1 MSDFS
6 IIGNRTAMID
16 AAAKTTG
23 AGKYTDDL
31 SVPGMLVGKILHSP
45 YPHARIRRID
55 TSRAEKCEGVV
66 AVVVGQD
73 APNPY
78 GILPV
83 GHDEYALALDKVR
96 YVGDNVACVVAV
108 SESIAETALELI
120 DVEYEVLPAYF
131 DPEESMKAVTDLIH
145 DSKPGNLEKDYHHVF
160 GDPDQGFAGADQ
172 IAEARF
178 IANEVTHAAMEP
190 HSTLASFEIDPHTG
204 KPGRLTVWS
213 STQVPYYLQHKLS
226 LVLEMPMAQI
236 RVIKPLVGGGFGG
249 KSEVIPLEIIAAIAA
264 RKAQAAVKITYTR
277 EEVFWA
283 HRGRPRTIIDL
294 KTGVKKDGRITAVKA
309 RVVQDGGAY
318 CSYGVV
324 TILYSGALLGALY
337 DIPNIQYDGYRVLTN
352 KPACGAMRGH
362 GTVNVRFAFESQL
375 DELALAIGMDPA
387 EIRQRNLLQPPCIT
401 VNGLRVQSYGLPEC
415 IEKTVDRSGWKQR
428 KGKLPRGRGLGIA
441 CSHYV
446 SGAANSII
454 RSDMPHSTVNIKI
467 DRDGGV
473 VVYTGASEIGQGS
486 DTMTAQ
492 IAAEVLGCSLP
503 RVRVIAAD
511 TDLTPIDIGSYS
523 SRVTFMA
530 GNATLRAASEVK
542 RLIAAAAAK
551 KMGCAAEDL
560 IFRNDQVLR
569 KNAAASVGELADK
582 SVRTTQDEAS
592 VSGRVEGQ
600 ILRGSLQQKRKEE
613 GPKEKMSFE
622 EAVVAAID
630 FHGGLTGT
638 GSYAPPQ
645 EARGGKHKGA
655 GVGPSPAYSYSA
667 QVAEVSV
674 DEETGEVVVHK
685 VWAAHDCGRA
695 LNPVSVEGQI
705 IGSVWMGMGQALT
718 EEMVWKDG
726 MLMNPGLL
734 EYRSP
739 SSVESPEVEPIIVE
753 SVDPEGPFGAKECS
767 EGSLAATIPA
777 IANAIYDAVGVRLRE
792 SPFTPERV
800 LSALRAKRNAR
811 ALNLT
816 KVLTRLLRH
825 ASANTADRCASK
837 VRARNATRSIHRGE
851 KCRPPRAV
859 PIEPYKVQTAPAQN
873 CRRRNRVS
881 RGTFDACRAWQLARA
896 GSNSHPNHCR
906 RHRFNSIDA
915 AETIRAGARSRSAR
929 NRSAARHPAA
939 ARRRRR
945 NRGPHH
951 APRHRALRLSAPA
964 LCGPHRSSGDRGIAR
979 TAEHGH
985 HRR

>member
-6 IIGNRTAMID
+6 IIGKRVAMVD
-16 AAAKTTG
+16 AAGKTTG

-31 SVPGMLVGKILHSP
+31 SVPGMLIGKILHSP
-45 YPHARIRRID
+45 YPHALIKKID
-55 TSRAEKCEGVV
+55 TSRALALDGVV
-66 AVVVGQD
+66 CVVTGKD
-73 APNPY
+73 APNTY
-78 GILPV
+78 GILPI
-83 GHDEYALALDKVR
+83 GHDETALAVEKVR
-96 YVGDNVACVVAV
+96 YVGDNVACVAAV
-108 SESIAETALELI
+108 SESIAEQALELI
-120 DVEYEVLPAYF
+120 DVEYEPLPAYF
-131 DPEESMKAVTDLIH
+131 DPEESMKAEHDFIH
-145 DSKPGNLEKDYHHVF
+145 EGRPHNLEKEYHHAF
-160 GDPDQGFAGADQ
+160 GDPDKGFAEADYV
-172 IAEARF
+172 AEARY

-190 HSTLASFEIDPHTG
+190 HSTLASFELDPQTG
-204 KPGRLTVWS
+204 DLGRLTVWS

-226 LVLEMPMAQI
+226 LVLEIPMAQI

-249 KSEVIPLEIIAAIAA
+249 KSEVIPLEIIAAVAA
-264 RKAQAAVKITYTR
+264 RKARAPVKITYTR

-283 HRGRPRTIIDL
+283 HRGRPRTLIDL
-294 KTGVKKDGRITAVKA
+294 KTGVKNDGRIVAVHA

-318 CSYGVV
+318 CSYGPV

-337 DIPNIQYDGYRVLTN
+337 DIPNVRYDGFRVLTN

-375 DELALAIGMDPA
+375 DELAAKIGMDPG

-401 VNGLRVQSYGLPEC
+401 ANGLRVQSYGLPEC
-415 IEKTVDRSGWKQR
+415 IEKTVERSAWKER
-428 KGKLPRGRGLGIA
+428 KGKLPKGRGLGIA

-454 RSDMPHSTVNIKI
+454 RPDMPHSTVNIKI

-492 IAAEVLGCSLP
+492 IAAEALGCSLS

-523 SRVTFMA
+523 SRVTFMN
-530 GNATLRAASEVK
+530 GNATLRASAEVK
-542 RLIAAAAAK
+542 KQIALAAARR
-551 KMGCAAEDL
+551 MTCAPDDL
-560 IFRNDQVLR
+560 IFRNDIVYKQGSAPPAIS
-569 KNAAASVGELADK
+569 KTADEE
-582 SVRTTQDEAS
+582 VTQSGAS

-600 ILRGSLQQKRKEE
+600 ILRGSLQQKRRDE
-613 GPKEKMSFE
+613 GPKDWMTFE

-630 FHGGLTGT
+630 FHGALTGT
-638 GSYAPPQ
+638 GSYAPPP

-674 DEETGEVVVHK
+674 DEETGEVTVHK

-739 SSVESPEVEPIIVE
+739 SSVESPEIEPIIVE
-753 SVDPEGPFGAKECS
+753 SIDPEGPFGAKECS

-777 IANAIYDAVGVRLRE
+777 IANAIYDAVGVRLHE

-800 LSALRAKRNAR
+800 LAALRAKKNAKTM
-811 ALNLT
+811 NLT
-816 KVLTRLLRH
+816 EGIDPTDPTRFREHGGSLCFKGKGPERH
-825 ASANTADRCASK
+825 ALD
-837 VRARNATRSIHRGE
+837 
-851 KCRPPRAV
+851 P
-859 PIEPYKVQTAPAQN
+859 
-873 CRRRNRVS
+873 
-881 RGTFDACRAWQLARA
+881 
-896 GSNSHPNHCR
+896 
-906 RHRFNSIDA
+906 
-915 AETIRAGARSRSAR
+915 
-929 NRSAARHPAA
+929 
-939 ARRRRR
+939 ARRE
-945 NRGPHH
+945 
-951 APRHRALRLSAPA
+951 ASSPA
-964 LCGPHRSSGDRGIAR
+964 GGAD
-979 TAEHGH
+979 
-985 HRR
+985 

>member
-1 MSDFS
+1 MTDFS
-6 IIGNRTAMID
+6 IIGHPIAMID
-16 AAAKTTG
+16 AAGKTTG

-31 SVPGMLVGKILHSP
+31 SVAGMLIGKILHSP
-45 YPHARIRRID
+45 HPHARIKRID
-55 TSRAEKCEGVV
+55 STRAEQLEGVI
-66 AVVVGQD
+66 AVVTGKD

-83 GHDEYALALDKVR
+83 GHDEHALALDKVR
-96 YVGDNVACVVAV
+96 YVGDNVACVAAID
-108 SESIAETALELI
+108 EATAEKALELI
-120 DVEYEVLPAYF
+120 EVEYEILPAYF
-131 DPEESMKAVTDLIH
+131 DPEESMKAERDLIH
-145 DSKPGNLEKDYHHVF
+145 DNKPHNLEKDYHHSF
-160 GDPDQGFAGADQ
+160 GDPDQGFADADH

-190 HSTLASFEIDPHTG
+190 HSTLASFELDSQTG
-204 KPGRLTVWS
+204 KLGRLTVWS

-226 LVLEMPMAQI
+226 LVLEMPMSQI

-264 RKAQAAVKITYTR
+264 RKAKAPVKITYTR

-294 KTGVKKDGRITAVKA
+294 KTGVTNDGRITAVKA
-309 RVVQDGGAY
+309 RVVQDGGGY

-375 DELALAIGMDPA
+375 DELAGKIGMDPA

-415 IEKTVDRSGWKQR
+415 IEKTVERSGWKQR
-428 KGKLPRGRGLGIA
+428 KGKLPSGRGLGIA

-492 IAAEVLGCSLP
+492 VAAEVLGCSLP

-511 TDLTPIDIGSYS
+511 TDLTPIDLGSYS

-530 GNATLRAASEVK
+530 GNAALRAAAEVK
-542 RLIAAAAAK
+542 KLIAAAAAK
-551 KMGCAAEDL
+551 KLNCTAEDL
-560 IFRNDQVLR
+560 IFRNDLVFKRGSAVPAVNRDQVEE
-569 KNAAASVGELADK
+569 VE
-582 SVRTTQDEAS
+582 VTQARAS

-613 GPKEKMSFE
+613 GPKDWMTFE

-630 FHGGLTGT
+630 FHGALTGT

-645 EARGGKHKGA
+645 EARGGRHKGA

-718 EEMVWKDG
+718 EEMIWKDG

-739 SSVESPEVEPIIVE
+739 SSVESPDIEAIIVE
-753 SVDPEGPFGAKECS
+753 SVDPEGPLGAKECS

-777 IANAIYDAVGVRLRE
+777 IANAIYDAVGVRLHE

-800 LSALRAKRNAR
+800 LSALRAKKNAK

-816 KVLTRLLRH
+816 EGVDPTSPVRFREHGGSLCFKDKGPERH
-825 ASANTADRCASK
+825 PLDPSR
-837 VRARNATRSIHRGE
+837 RE
-851 KCRPPRAV
+851 
-859 PIEPYKVQTAPAQN
+859 AP
-873 CRRRNRVS
+873 
-881 RGTFDACRAWQLARA
+881 
-896 GSNSHPNHCR
+896 
-906 RHRFNSIDA
+906 
-915 AETIRAGARSRSAR
+915 
-929 NRSAARHPAA
+929 SAAGGA
-939 ARRRRR
+939 
-945 NRGPHH
+945 
-951 APRHRALRLSAPA
+951 
-964 LCGPHRSSGDRGIAR
+964 D
-979 TAEHGH
+979 
-985 HRR
+985 

>member
-1 MSDFS
+1 MTDFS
-6 IIGNRTAMID
+6 IIGKPVAMID
-16 AAAKTTG
+16 AAGKTTG

-45 YPHARIRRID
+45 HPHARITRID
-55 TSRAEKCEGVV
+55 SSRAEALEGVI
-66 AVVVGQD
+66 AIATGKD
-73 APNPY
+73 APKTY

-83 GHDEYALALDKVR
+83 GHDETALAVDKVR
-96 YVGDNVACVVAV
+96 YIGDNVACVAAV
-108 SESIAETALELI
+108 DEGTADRALRLI

-131 DPEESMKAVTDLIH
+131 DPEESMKAETYLIH
-145 DSKPGNLEKDYHHVF
+145 DGKPHNLEKDYHHVF
-160 GDPDQGFAGADQ
+160 GDPEKAL
-172 IAEARF
+172 AEADYVAEGRF

-204 KPGRLTVWS
+204 KAGRLTVWS

-249 KSEVIPLEIIAAIAA
+249 KSEVIPLEIIAAVTA
-264 RKAQAAVKITYTR
+264 RKAKAPVKITYTR

-283 HRGRPRTIIDL
+283 HRGRPRTLIDM
-294 KTGVKKDGRITAVKA
+294 KTGVMKDGRITAVKA

-375 DELALAIGMDPA
+375 DELSKKLGMDPA
-387 EIRQRNLLQPPCIT
+387 EIRRRNLLKPPCIT
-401 VNGLRVQSYGLPEC
+401 INGLRVQSYGLPEC
-415 IEKTVDRSGWKQR
+415 IDQVVKRSGWDER
-428 KGKLPRGRGLGIA
+428 KGKLGRGKGLGIA

-492 IAAEVLGCSLP
+492 IAAEVLGCSLG

-530 GNATLRAASEVK
+530 GNATLRAAGEVRK
-542 RLIAAAAAK
+542 QIALAAAR
-551 KMGCAAEDL
+551 KMNCAPEDL
-560 IFRNDQVLR
+560 VFREDAVYKKDNG
-569 KNAAASVGELADK
+569 AELAH
-582 SVRTTQDEAS
+582 TTKDSGAS

-613 GPKEKMSFE
+613 GPKDWMTFE

-630 FHGGLTGT
+630 FHGALTGT
-638 GSYAPPQ
+638 GSYAPPA
-645 EARGGKHKGA
+645 EARGGKHKGG

-667 QVAEVSV
+667 QVAEVTV
-674 DEETGEVVVHK
+674 DEDTGEVTVHK

-705 IGSVWMGMGQALT
+705 IGSVWMGLGQALQ
-718 EEMVWKDG
+718 EEMIWKDG
-726 MLMNPGLL
+726 LLMNPGLL

-739 SSVESPEVEPIIVE
+739 SAVESPDVEPIIVE

-777 IANAIYDAVGVRLRE
+777 ISNAIYDAVGIRLHE

-800 LSALRAKRNAR
+800 LAALRAKRNAK
-811 ALNLT
+811 AINMT
-816 KVLTRLLRH
+816 EGI
-825 ASANTADRCASK
+825 D
-837 VRARNATRSIHRGE
+837 
-851 KCRPPRAV
+851 P
-859 PIEPYKVQTAPAQN
+859 TAPTHF
-873 CRRRNRVS
+873 REHGGS
-881 RGTFDACRAWQLARA
+881 LWFRGKGPER
-896 GSNSHPNHCR
+896 HPL
-906 RHRFNSIDA
+906 D
-915 AETIRAGARSRSAR
+915 RSRREVVAE
-929 NRSAARHPAA
+929 
-939 ARRRRR
+939 
-945 NRGPHH
+945 
-951 APRHRALRLSAPA
+951 
-964 LCGPHRSSGDRGIAR
+964 SGGDD
-979 TAEHGH
+979 
-985 HRR
+985 

>member
-1 MSDFS
+1 MSSEFS
-6 IIGNRTAMID
+6 VIGKPTAMVD
-16 AAAKTTG
+16 AAEKTTG
-23 AGKYTDDL
+23 SGKYTDDL
-31 SVPGMLVGKILHSP
+31 SVPGMLLGKILHSP
-45 YPHARIRRID
+45 YPHARIKAID
-55 TSRAEKCEGVV
+55 TSEAEKLDGVV
-66 AVVVGQD
+66 AVAVGQD
-73 APNPY
+73 APKTY

-83 GHDEYALALDKVR
+83 GHDEYPLALDKVR
-96 YVGDNVACVVAV
+96 YVGDNVACVVAT
-108 SESIAETALELI
+108 SEAIAERALELI
-120 DVEYEVLPAYF
+120 DVEYEVLPGYF
-131 DPEESMKAVTDLIH
+131 DPEESMKAQTDLIH
-145 DSKPGNLEKDYHHVF
+145 DHKPNNIEKDYHHVF
-160 GDPDQGFAGADQ
+160 GDPERGFAEADQ
-172 IAEARF
+172 VSEARF
-178 IANEVTHAAMEP
+178 ISNEVTHAAMEP
-190 HSTLASFEIDPHTG
+190 HSTLASFEINPHTG

-264 RKAQAAVKITYTR
+264 RRAQAPVKITYTR

-375 DELALAIGMDPA
+375 DELASAIGMDAA
-387 EIRQRNLLQPPCIT
+387 EIRRRNLLQPPCVT

-415 IEKTVDRSGWKQR
+415 IEKTVERSGWKER
-428 KGKLPRGRGLGIA
+428 KGKLAKGRGLGIA

-492 IAAEVLGCSLP
+492 VAAETLGCSLS
-503 RVRVIAAD
+503 RVRVVAAD

-530 GNATLRAASEVK
+530 GNATLRAAAEVK
-542 RLIAAAAAK
+542 ELIAAAAAK
-551 KMGCAAEDL
+551 KMSCDPEDVV
-560 IFRNDQVLR
+560 FRADRVTR
-569 KNAAASVGELADK
+569 KARVGMDGV
-582 SVRTTQDEAS
+582 VRARQEGSAAS

-613 GPKEKMSFE
+613 GPKDSMTFE

-630 FHGGLTGT
+630 FHGALTGT
-638 GSYAPPQ
+638 GSYAPPA

-674 DEETGEVVVHK
+674 DEETGEVTVHK

-739 SSVESPEVEPIIVE
+739 SAVESPEVEPIIVE

-777 IANAIYDAVGVRLRE
+777 IANAIYDAVGVRLHE

-800 LSALRAKRNAR
+800 LAALRAKKQAKT
-811 ALNLT
+811 LNLT
-816 KVLTRLLRH
+816 EGI
-825 ASANTADRCASK
+825 D
-837 VRARNATRSIHRGE
+837 
-851 KCRPPRAV
+851 P
-859 PIEPYKVQTAPAQN
+859 TAP
-873 CRRRNRVS
+873 S
-881 RGTFDACRAWQLARA
+881 RFREHG
-896 GSNSHPNHCR
+896 GSLWFKGKGP
-906 RHRFNSIDA
+906 
-915 AETIRAGARSRSAR
+915 E
-929 NRSAARHPAA
+929 RHPLDPSRKAE
-939 ARRRRR
+939 
-945 NRGPHH
+945 
-951 APRHRALRLSAPA
+951 APA
-964 LCGPHRSSGDRGIAR
+964 GGAD
-979 TAEHGH
+979 
-985 HRR
+985 

>member
-1 MSDFS
+1 MTNFS
-6 IIGNRTAMID
+6 IIGKPTAMVD
-16 AAAKTTG
+16 AAEKTTG
-23 AGKYTDDL
+23 SGKYTNDL
-31 SVPGMLVGKILHSP
+31 SVPGMLIGKILHSP
-45 YPHARIRRID
+45 YPHAKIKRID
-55 TSRAEKCEGVV
+55 STRAEALDGVV
-66 AVVVGQD
+66 AVAVGSD

-83 GHDEYALALDKVR
+83 GHDEHALAIDKVR

-108 SESIAETALELI
+108 SEAIAERALELI
-120 DVEYEVLPAYF
+120 DVDYEVLPAYF
-131 DPEESMKAVTDLIH
+131 DPEESMKAQSDFIH
-145 DSKPGNLEKDYHHVF
+145 ENKPGNLEKDYHHAF
-160 GDPDQGFAGADQ
+160 GNPDRGFAEADH
-172 IAEARF
+172 IAEARY

-190 HSTLASFEIDPHTG
+190 HSTLASFEVDPHTG

-226 LVLEMPMAQI
+226 LVLEMPMQQI

-249 KSEVIPLEIIAAIAA
+249 KSEVIPLEIIAAVAA
-264 RKAQAAVKITYTR
+264 RKAKAPVKITYTR

-294 KTGVKKDGRITAVKA
+294 KTGIRNDGRITCVKA

-375 DELALAIGMDPA
+375 DELAAKSGLDSA

-415 IEKTVDRSGWKQR
+415 IEKTIERSGWKQR
-428 KGKLPRGRGLGIA
+428 KGKLPKGRGLGIA

-492 IAAEVLGCSLP
+492 IAAEVLGCSLN
-503 RVRVIAAD
+503 RIRVIAAD

-530 GNATLRAASEVK
+530 GNATLRAADEVK
-542 RLIAAAAAK
+542 KRIAAAAAA
-551 KMGCAAEDL
+551 KMNCTIEDL
-560 IFRNDQVLR
+560 IFRADLVF
-569 KNAAASVGELADK
+569 KKGGAAPSAAKDDIDEAEV
-582 SVRTTQDEAS
+582 TQAGAS

-613 GPKEKMSFE
+613 GPKEWMTFE

-630 FHGGLTGT
+630 FHGALTGT
-638 GSYAPPQ
+638 GSYAPPP
-645 EARGGKHKGA
+645 EARGGKHKGG

-674 DEETGEVVVHK
+674 DEETGEVTVHK

-695 LNPVSVEGQI
+695 LNPVAVEGQI

-718 EEMVWKDG
+718 EEMIWKDG
-726 MLMNPGLL
+726 MLMNGGLL

-739 SSVESPEVEPIIVE
+739 SSIESPEVEPIIVE
-753 SVDPEGPFGAKECS
+753 SIDPEGPFGAKECS

-800 LSALRAKRNAR
+800 LAALRTKRKEK

-816 KVLTRLLRH
+816 KGVDPTAPTRFREHGGSLCFKGKGPERH
-825 ASANTADRCASK
+825 ELDPAHRQSPASAGGAD
-837 VRARNATRSIHRGE
+837 
-851 KCRPPRAV
+851 
-859 PIEPYKVQTAPAQN
+859 
-873 CRRRNRVS
+873 
-881 RGTFDACRAWQLARA
+881 
-896 GSNSHPNHCR
+896 
-906 RHRFNSIDA
+906 
-915 AETIRAGARSRSAR
+915 
-929 NRSAARHPAA
+929 
-939 ARRRRR
+939 
-945 NRGPHH
+945 
-951 APRHRALRLSAPA
+951 
-964 LCGPHRSSGDRGIAR
+964 
-979 TAEHGH
+979 
-985 HRR
+985 

>member
-1 MSDFS
+1 
-6 IIGNRTAMID
+6 
-16 AAAKTTG
+16 
-23 AGKYTDDL
+23 
-31 SVPGMLVGKILHSP
+31 
-45 YPHARIRRID
+45 
-55 TSRAEKCEGVV
+55 VV
-66 AVVVGQD
+66 AVVVGKD
-73 APNPY
+73 APKSY

-83 GHDEYALALDKVR
+83 GHDEYPLALDKVR
-96 YVGDNVACVVAV
+96 YVGDNVACVVAT
-108 SESIAETALELI
+108 SEAIAEKALELI
-120 DVEYEVLPAYF
+120 DIDYEVLPAYF
-131 DPEESMKAVTDLIH
+131 DPEQSMKAETDLIH
-145 DSKPGNLEKDYHHVF
+145 DNKSHNIEKDYHHVF
-160 GDPDQGFAGADQ
+160 GDPEKGFAEADQ
-172 IAEARF
+172 VAEARF

-190 HSTLASFEIDPHTG
+190 HSTLAAFEIDPHTG
-204 KPGRLTVWS
+204 KPGRLIVWS

-249 KSEVIPLEIIAAIAA
+249 KSEVIPLEIIAAVAA
-264 RKAQAAVKITYTR
+264 RKAKAPVKITYTR

-294 KTGVKKDGRITAVKA
+294 KTGVKKDGRIMAVKA

-375 DELALAIGMDPA
+375 DELASKVGMDPA
-387 EIRQRNLLQPPCIT
+387 EIRRRNLLQPPCVT

-415 IEKTVDRSGWKQR
+415 IDQVVRRSGWNER
-428 KGKLPRGRGLGIA
+428 IGKLPRGRGLGIA

-492 IAAEVLGCSLP
+492 VAAEVLGCSLW
-503 RVRVIAAD
+503 RVRVVAAD

-530 GNATLRAASEVK
+530 GNATLRAAAEIK
-542 RLIAAAAAK
+542 KLIAAAAAK
-551 KMGCAAEDL
+551 KMGCSIENL
-560 IFRNDQVLR
+560 IFRDDLVTKECSTEYESPGQTPPGPDGRGRPSPHDSSSSLNSQQ
-569 KNAAASVGELADK
+569 
-582 SVRTTQDEAS
+582 TS

-600 ILRGSLQQKRKEE
+600 ILRGSLQQKRMEE
-613 GPKEKMSFE
+613 GPKDEMTFE

-630 FHGGLTGT
+630 FHGALTGT
-638 GSYAPPQ
+638 GSYAPPPD
-645 EARGGKHKGA
+645 ARGGKHKGA

-667 QVAEVSV
+667 QVAEISV
-674 DEETGEVVVHK
+674 DEETGEVIVHK

-695 LNPVSVEGQI
+695 LNPVAVEGQV

-739 SSVESPEVEPIIVE
+739 SSIESPDIEPVIVE

-777 IANAIYDAVGVRLRE
+777 IANAIYNAVGIRLHE

-800 LSALRAKRNAR
+800 LSALRAKKNGK

-816 KVLTRLLRH
+816 EGIDPT
-825 ASANTADRCASK
+825 SPDRF
-837 VRARNATRSIHRGE
+837 R
-851 KCRPPRAV
+851 
-859 PIEPYKVQTAPAQN
+859 
-873 CRRRNRVS
+873 
-881 RGTFDACRAWQLARA
+881 
-896 GSNSHPNHCR
+896 
-906 RHRFNSIDA
+906 
-915 AETIRAGARSRSAR
+915 
-929 NRSAARHPAA
+929 
-939 ARRRRR
+939 
-945 NRGPHH
+945 
-951 APRHRALRLSAPA
+951 
-964 LCGPHRSSGDRGIAR
+964 
-979 TAEHGH
+979 EHGGSLWFKGKGPERH
-985 HRR
+985 HLDPARQATGGAD

>member
-1 MSDFS
+1 MSSDFS
-6 IIGNRTAMID
+6 IIGKRTAMVD
-16 AAAKTTG
+16 AAGKTTG
-23 AGKYTDDL
+23 AGRYTDDL
-31 SVPGMLVGKILHSP
+31 SLPGMLIGKILHSP
-45 YPHARIRRID
+45 YPHARLKRID
-55 TSRAEKCEGVV
+55 TRRAEALEGVV
-66 AVVVGQD
+66 AVVRGTD
-73 APNPY
+73 APKTY

-83 GHDEYALALDKVR
+83 GHDETALAVDKVR

-108 SESIAETALELI
+108 DKTTAEKALELI

-131 DPEESMKAVTDLIH
+131 DPEESMKAESDLIH
-145 DSKPGNLEKDYHHVF
+145 DHKANNIEKDYHHAF
-160 GDPDQGFAGADQ
+160 GDPERGFAEADHV
-172 IAEARF
+172 AEARF

-190 HSTLASFEIDPHTG
+190 HSTLASFEIDSQTG
-204 KPGRLTVWS
+204 NPGRLTVWS

-226 LVLEMPMAQI
+226 LVLGMPMSQI

-249 KSEVIPLEIIAAIAA
+249 KSEVIPLEIIAAVAA
-264 RKAQAAVKITYTR
+264 RKANAPVKITYTR

-294 KTGVKKDGRITAVKA
+294 KTGVKNDGRITAVKA

-337 DIPNIQYDGYRVLTN
+337 DIPHIQYDGYRVLTN

-375 DELALAIGMDPA
+375 DEISARIGVDPA
-387 EIRQRNLLQPPCIT
+387 EMRRRNLLKPPCIT

-415 IEKTVDRSGWKQR
+415 IEQVVTRSGWKER
-428 KGKLPRGRGLGIA
+428 RGKLGKGRGLGIG

-492 IAAEVLGCSLP
+492 IAAEVLGCSLQ
-503 RVRVIAAD
+503 RVKVIAAD
-511 TDLTPIDIGSYS
+511 TDVTPIDIGSYS

-530 GNATLRAASEVK
+530 GNATLRAAEEVK
-542 RLIAAAAAK
+542 KQIASSAAK
-551 KMGCAAEDL
+551 KMGCGVEDL
-560 IFRNDQVLR
+560 VFQNDVVSKKDSGDLARFRQ
-569 KNAAASVGELADK
+569 EK
-582 SVRTTQDEAS
+582 SATS

-600 ILRGSLQQKRKEE
+600 ILRGSLQQKRKDE
-613 GPKEKMSFE
+613 GPKDAMSFE

-630 FHGGLTGT
+630 FHGALSGT
-638 GSYAPPQ
+638 GSYAPPP
-645 EARGGKHKGA
+645 EARGGKHKGG

-674 DEETGEVVVHK
+674 DEETGEVTVHK
-685 VWAAHDCGRA
+685 VWASHDCGRA

-705 IGSVWMGMGQALT
+705 IGSVWMGLGQALQ

-726 MLMNPGLL
+726 MLMNPGML

-739 SSVESPEVEPIIVE
+739 SSAESPEIEAIIVE
-753 SVDPEGPFGAKECS
+753 SIDPEGPFGAKECS

-777 IANAIYDAVGVRLRE
+777 IGNAIYDAVGIRLHE

-800 LSALRAKRNAR
+800 LAALRAKKKAKAINM
-811 ALNLT
+811 T
-816 KVLTRLLRH
+816 EGV
-825 ASANTADRCASK
+825 D
-837 VRARNATRSIHRGE
+837 
-851 KCRPPRAV
+851 P
-859 PIEPYKVQTAPAQN
+859 TAPM
-873 CRRRNRVS
+873 RLREHGGS
-881 RGTFDACRAWQLARA
+881 LWFRGK
-896 GSNSHPNHCR
+896 GPE
-906 RHRFNSIDA
+906 RHVLD
-915 AETIRAGARSRSAR
+915 
-929 NRSAARHPAA
+929 P
-939 ARRRRR
+939 ARREHV
-945 NRGPHH
+945 GEV
-951 APRHRALRLSAPA
+951 
-964 LCGPHRSSGDRGIAR
+964 GGDD
-979 TAEHGH
+979 
-985 HRR
+985 

>member
-1 MSDFS
+1 MTTFS
-6 IIGNRTAMID
+6 IIGRPVAMID
-16 AAAKTTG
+16 AAGKTTG

-31 SVPGMLVGKILHSP
+31 SVPGMLIGKILHSP
-45 YPHARIRRID
+45 HPHARIKRID
-55 TSRAEKCEGVV
+55 ATRAEQLDGVI
-66 AVVVGQD
+66 AVITGKD

-83 GHDEYALALDKVR
+83 GHDEHALALDKVR
-96 YVGDNVACVVAV
+96 YVGDNVACVAAID
-108 SESIAETALELI
+108 ESTAEKALELI
-120 DVEYEVLPAYF
+120 DVEYEILPAYF
-131 DPEESMKAVTDLIH
+131 DPEESMKAERDLIH
-145 DSKPGNLEKDYHHVF
+145 DNKPHNLEKDYHHSF
-160 GDPDQGFAGADQ
+160 GDPDKGFADADH

-178 IANEVTHAAMEP
+178 LANEVTHAAMEP
-190 HSTLASFEIDPHTG
+190 HSTLASFELDSQTG
-204 KPGRLTVWS
+204 RLGRLTVWS

-226 LVLEMPMAQI
+226 LVLEMPMQQI

-264 RKAQAAVKITYTR
+264 RKAKAPVKITYTR

-294 KTGVKKDGRITAVKA
+294 KTGVTNDGRITAVKA
-309 RVVQDGGAY
+309 RVVQDGGGY

-375 DELALAIGMDPA
+375 DELALKIKMDPA
-387 EIRQRNLLQPPCIT
+387 EIRRRNLLQPPCVT

-415 IEKTVDRSGWKQR
+415 IEKVVNRSGWKER
-428 KGKLPRGRGLGIA
+428 KGNLPRGRGLGLA

-492 IAAEVLGCSLP
+492 IAAEVLGCSLA

-530 GNATLRAASEVK
+530 GNATLRAAEEVK
-542 RLIAAAAAK
+542 KLIAAAAAK
-551 KMGCAAEDL
+551 KMNCATEEL
-560 IFRNDQVLR
+560 VFRDDNIVI
-569 KNAAASVGELADK
+569 NGGSDK
-582 SVRTTQDEAS
+582 SVRPARAEAIPS
-592 VSGRVEGQ
+592 VSGHVENQ
-600 ILRGSLQQKRKEE
+600 ILRGSLQQKRRDE
-613 GPKEKMSFE
+613 GPKETLSFE

-630 FHGGLTGT
+630 FHGALTGT
-638 GSYAPPQ
+638 GSYAPPP

-667 QVAEVSV
+667 QVAEVTV
-674 DEETGEVVVHK
+674 DEDTGEVTVHK

-718 EEMVWKDG
+718 EEMIWKDG
-726 MLMNPGLL
+726 LLMNPGLL

-739 SSVESPEVEPIIVE
+739 SSAESPEIEPIIVE
-753 SVDPEGPFGAKECS
+753 SIDPEGPFGAKECS

-777 IANAIYDAVGVRLRE
+777 IANAIYDAAGIRLHE

-800 LSALRAKRNAR
+800 LAALRAKKNAK

-816 KVLTRLLRH
+816 EGVDPTNPAHFREHGGALRF
-825 ASANTADRCASK
+825 K
-837 VRARNATRSIHRGE
+837 GKGPE
-851 KCRPPRAV
+851 
-859 PIEPYKVQTAPAQN
+859 
-873 CRRRNRVS
+873 
-881 RGTFDACRAWQLARA
+881 
-896 GSNSHPNHCR
+896 
-906 RHRFNSIDA
+906 
-915 AETIRAGARSRSAR
+915 
-929 NRSAARHPAA
+929 RHPADLV
-939 ARRRRR
+939 
-945 NRGPHH
+945 
-951 APRHRALRLSAPA
+951 RA
-964 LCGPHRSSGDRGIAR
+964 
-979 TAEHGH
+979 E
-985 HRR
+985 

>member
-1 MSDFS
+1 MNTDFS

-31 SVPGMLVGKILHSP
+31 SLPGMLACKILHSP
-45 YPHARIRRID
+45 YPHARIKRID
-55 TSRAEKCEGVV
+55 TSRAEKCDGVV
-66 AVVVGQD
+66 AVVVGHD

-108 SESIAETALELI
+108 SESIAEKALELI

-160 GDPDQGFAGADQ
+160 GDPEQGFADADQ

-264 RKAQAAVKITYTR
+264 RKAQAPVKITYTR

-294 KTGVKKDGRITAVKA
+294 KTGVKKDGHITAVKA

-375 DELALAIGMDPA
+375 DELALAIGIDAA
-387 EIRQRNLLQPPCIT
+387 EIRRRNLLQPPCIT

-428 KGKLPRGRGLGIA
+428 KGKLPKGRGLGIA

-492 IAAEVLGCSLP
+492 IAAEVLGCTLP

-530 GNATLRAASEVK
+530 GNATLRAAGEVK
-542 RLIAAAAAK
+542 KLIAAAAAK
-551 KMGCAAEDL
+551 KMGCLPEDL
-560 IFRNDQVLR
+560 IFRNDQVFR
-569 KNAAASVGELADK
+569 RNAAASSDGEFADK
-582 SVRTTQDEAS
+582 SVRPTQDEAS

-630 FHGGLTGT
+630 FHGALTGT

-645 EARGGKHKGA
+645 DARGGKHKGA

-739 SSVESPEVEPIIVE
+739 SSIESPEVEPIIVE

-777 IANAIYDAVGVRLRE
+777 IANAIYDAVGIRLHE

-800 LSALRAKRNAR
+800 LSALRAKNNAK

-816 KVLTRLLRH
+816 EGVDPTSPTHFREHGGSLCFKGKGPERH
-825 ASANTADRCASK
+825 ALD
-837 VRARNATRSIHRGE
+837 
-851 KCRPPRAV
+851 P
-859 PIEPYKVQTAPAQN
+859 
-873 CRRRNRVS
+873 S
-881 RGTFDACRAWQLARA
+881 RQGM
-896 GSNSHPNHCR
+896 P
-906 RHRFNSIDA
+906 
-915 AETIRAGARSRSAR
+915 
-929 NRSAARHPAA
+929 SAAGGA
-939 ARRRRR
+939 
-945 NRGPHH
+945 
-951 APRHRALRLSAPA
+951 
-964 LCGPHRSSGDRGIAR
+964 D
-979 TAEHGH
+979 
-985 HRR
+985 

>member
-1 MSDFS
+1 MNSKFS
-6 IIGNRTAMID
+6 IIGKPTAMVD
-16 AAAKTTG
+16 AAEKTTG
-23 AGKYTDDL
+23 SGKYTDDL

-45 YPHARIRRID
+45 YPHARIKAID
-55 TSRAEKCEGVV
+55 TSKAEKLDGVV
-66 AVVVGQD
+66 AVAVGQD
-73 APNPY
+73 APKTY

-83 GHDEYALALDKVR
+83 GHDEYPLALDKVR
-96 YVGDNVACVVAV
+96 YVGDNVACVVAT
-108 SESIAETALELI
+108 SEAIAERALELI
-120 DVEYEVLPAYF
+120 DVDYEVLPGYF
-131 DPEESMKAVTDLIH
+131 DPEESMKAKSDLIH
-145 DSKPGNLEKDYHHVF
+145 DHKLNNIEKDYHHVF
-160 GDPDQGFAGADQ
+160 GDPERGLAEADQ
-172 IAEARF
+172 VAEARF
-178 IANEVTHAAMEP
+178 ISNEVTHAAMEP

-226 LVLEMPMAQI
+226 LVLEMPMQQI

-264 RKAQAAVKITYTR
+264 RKAKAPVKITYTR

-337 DIPNIQYDGYRVLTN
+337 DIPNIQFDGYRVLTN

-375 DELALAIGMDPA
+375 DELASAIGMDPA
-387 EIRQRNLLQPPCIT
+387 EIRRRNLLHSPCIT

-415 IEKTVDRSGWKQR
+415 IEKTVERSGWKER
-428 KGKLPRGRGLGIA
+428 KGKLAKGRGLGIA

-492 IAAEVLGCSLP
+492 IAAETLGCSLSRI
-503 RVRVIAAD
+503 RVVAAD

-530 GNATLRAASEVK
+530 GNATLRAAGEVK
-542 RLIAAAAAK
+542 KLIAAAAAK
-551 KMGCAAEDL
+551 TMSCDPEDVVFRDDL
-560 IFRNDQVLR
+560 ITKKVC
-569 KNAAASVGELADK
+569 VGTDAV
-582 SVRTTQDEAS
+582 VRPAEQGSAAS

-613 GPKEKMSFE
+613 GPKESTTFE
-622 EAVVAAID
+622 EAVVTAID
-630 FHGGLTGT
+630 FHGALTGT
-638 GSYAPPQ
+638 GSYAPPA

-674 DEETGEVVVHK
+674 DEETGEVTVHK

-739 SSVESPEVEPIIVE
+739 SSVESQEVEPIIVE

-777 IANAIYDAVGVRLRE
+777 IANAIYDAVGVRLHE

-800 LSALRAKRNAR
+800 LAALRAKKLAKT
-811 ALNLT
+811 LNLT
-816 KVLTRLLRH
+816 EGI
-825 ASANTADRCASK
+825 D
-837 VRARNATRSIHRGE
+837 
-851 KCRPPRAV
+851 P
-859 PIEPYKVQTAPAQN
+859 TAP
-873 CRRRNRVS
+873 S
-881 RGTFDACRAWQLARA
+881 RFREHG
-896 GSNSHPNHCR
+896 GSLWFKGKGP
-906 RHRFNSIDA
+906 
-915 AETIRAGARSRSAR
+915 E
-929 NRSAARHPAA
+929 RHPLDPSRQAD
-939 ARRRRR
+939 
-945 NRGPHH
+945 
-951 APRHRALRLSAPA
+951 APA
-964 LCGPHRSSGDRGIAR
+964 GGAD
-979 TAEHGH
+979 
-985 HRR
+985 

>member
-1 MSDFS
+1 MTDFS
-6 IIGNRTAMID
+6 IIGKPTAMVD
-16 AAAKTTG
+16 AAEKTTG
-23 AGKYTDDL
+23 SGKYTDDL
-31 SVPGMLVGKILHSP
+31 SLPGMLIGKILHSP
-45 YPHARIRRID
+45 HPHARIQRID
-55 TSRAEKCEGVV
+55 ISRALKLEGVV
-66 AVVVGQD
+66 AVVVGAD
-73 APNPY
+73 APKTY

-83 GHDEYALALDKVR
+83 GHDEYPLALDKVR

-108 SESIAETALELI
+108 SEAIAEKALELI
-120 DVEYEVLPAYF
+120 DVNYEVLPAYF
-131 DPEESMKAVTDLIH
+131 DPEQAMKATTDLIH
-145 DSKPGNLEKDYHHVF
+145 DNKPNNLEKDYHHVF
-160 GDPDQGFAGADQ
+160 GDPEKGFAEADHV
-172 IAEARF
+172 AEARF
-178 IANEVTHAAMEP
+178 LANEVTHAAMEP

-249 KSEVIPLEIIAAIAA
+249 KSEVIPIEIIAAVAA
-264 RKAQAAVKITYTR
+264 RKAQAPVKITYTR

-294 KTGVKKDGRITAVKA
+294 KTGVKNDGRITAVKA

-375 DELALAIGMDPA
+375 DELAAKIGIDPA
-387 EIRQRNLLQPPCIT
+387 EIRRRNLLQPPCVTI
-401 VNGLRVQSYGLPEC
+401 NGLRVQSYGLPEC
-415 IEKTVDRSGWKQR
+415 IEKTVDRSGWKDR
-428 KGKLPRGRGLGIA
+428 KGKLPKGRGLGIA

-492 IAAEVLGCSLP
+492 VAAETLGCSLS
-503 RVRVIAAD
+503 RVRVVAAD

-530 GNATLRAASEVK
+530 GNATLRAAEEVRK
-542 RLIAAAAAK
+542 LIAAAAARKMACSVDDLVFRDDAVIK
-551 KMGCAAEDL
+551 KTAIQNEPSGDSRPRL
-560 IFRNDQVLR
+560 SGPRD
-569 KNAAASVGELADK
+569 VGAGGENELEAFHKK
-582 SVRTTQDEAS
+582 SLSGQTSPGPDGRGRPSLHGSSLPPQPEPS
-592 VSGRVEGQ
+592 VSGHVEGQ
-600 ILRGSLQQKRKEE
+600 ILRGSLQQKRRDE
-613 GPKEKMSFE
+613 GPKDRLTFE

-630 FHGGLTGT
+630 FHGALTGT
-638 GSYAPPQ
+638 GSYAPPP

-674 DEETGEVVVHK
+674 DEETGEVTVHK

-726 MLMNPGLL
+726 LLMNPGML

-739 SSVESPEVEPIIVE
+739 SAVESPEIEPIIVE
-753 SVDPEGPFGAKECS
+753 SIDPEGPFGAKECS

-777 IANAIYDAVGVRLRE
+777 IANAIYDAVGVRLHE

-800 LSALRAKRNAR
+800 LAALRAKKNAK

-816 KVLTRLLRH
+816 EGVDPTSPARFREHGGSLWHKGKGPERH
-825 ASANTADRCASK
+825 PLD
-837 VRARNATRSIHRGE
+837 
-851 KCRPPRAV
+851 P
-859 PIEPYKVQTAPAQN
+859 
-873 CRRRNRVS
+873 
-881 RGTFDACRAWQLARA
+881 ARA
-896 GSNSHPNHCR
+896 ASQVG
-906 RHRFNSIDA
+906 
-915 AETIRAGARSRSAR
+915 GA
-929 NRSAARHPAA
+929 
-939 ARRRRR
+939 
-945 NRGPHH
+945 
-951 APRHRALRLSAPA
+951 
-964 LCGPHRSSGDRGIAR
+964 D
-979 TAEHGH
+979 
-985 HRR
+985 